1 MGKPEKEVFHSFHSI
16 VDSKVAHSIL
26 GYRYIFG
33 IECDAGHTHSN
44 CLLLKDSVGRI
55 IVVGRVVICI
65 EELHLQFI
73 LCGHIL
79 HHSIHLGCI
88 APIYGHVYASSKAG
102 STIHSLKSDNGCIGS
117 AHTYLQI
124 VISLSFIEEDRCLF
138 FSLKV
143 CFGIYFIFPHLY

>member
-1 MGKPEKEVFHSFHSI
+1 MGEPEKEVFNSINSI

-26 GYRYIFG
+26 GYRNIFG
-33 IECDAGHTHSN
+33 IECDTGHTHSN

-79 HHSIHLGCI
+79 HHAIHLGSF
-88 APIYGHVYASSKAG
+88 APVYGYVYASSKA
-102 STIHSLKSDNGCIGS
+102 
-117 AHTYLQI
+117 
-124 VISLSFIEEDRCLF
+124 
-138 FSLKV
+138 
-143 CFGIYFIFPHLY
+143 